1 MDLSNIRTLKAD
13 EIEVRIGA
21 KAKSVSGAS
30 LLLYKNSRVDMAIL
44 DELVGPM
51 NWQRDHKELKGV
63 IYCGVAIKNDNE
75 WIWKWDA
82 GVESNTEPQK
92 GEASDSFKRACV
104 NWGIGRELYTA
115 PFIWVNLTAEEWNDG
130 KPRINFRVS
139 QITYNKQRAISSL
152 IIVDGKG
159 HVRYS
164 FEAAIGKAAK
174 AVEASQPAPSPAPA
188 APAPAPGEPPPTT
201 TASCLTGTPPA
212 RQARTAK
219 GGCPSARP
227 RPKQT
232 GSTPEN
238 PPQQTAYARPF
249 RQTCRILLSLACL
262 LALL

>member
-1 MDLSNIRTLKAD
+1 MDLSNIRTLTAD
-13 EIEVRIGA
+13 EIEVRIGT
-21 KAKSVSGAS
+21 KAKIGNGAS

-63 IYCGVAIKNDNE
+63 IYCGVAIKNENE

-104 NWGIGRELYTA
+104 NWGIGRELYTS

-139 QITYNKQRAISSL
+139 QITYNKQRAVSSL
-152 IIVDGKG
+152 VIVDGKG
-159 HVRYS
+159 NVRYS
-164 FEAAIGKAAK
+164 FGAAKGKAAK

-188 APAPAPGEPPPTT
+188 EPKPAPAPQQRKH
-201 TASCLTGTPPA
+201 L
-212 RQARTAK
+212 
-219 GGCPSARP
+219 
-227 RPKQT
+227 
-232 GSTPEN
+232 TPE
-238 PPQQTAYARPF
+238 QYERTVQAAASGAMTKDGRTI
-249 RQTCRILLSLACL
+249 RQWLMDEYMPTDNELIDFDAQVADYKASINN
-262 LALL
+262 

>member
-1 MDLSNIRTLKAD
+1 MDLSNIRTLTAD
-13 EIEVRIGA
+13 EIEVRIGT
-21 KAKSVSGAS
+21 KAKSGNGAS

-63 IYCGVAIKNDNE
+63 IYCGVAIKNENE

-104 NWGIGRELYTA
+104 NWGIGRELYTS

-139 QITYNKQRAISSL
+139 QITYNKQRAVSSL
-152 IIVDGKG
+152 VIVDGKG
-159 HVRYS
+159 SVRYS
-164 FEAAIGKAAK
+164 FGTKVKAAAK

-188 APAPAPGEPPPTT
+188 KPTPAPAQQQRKH
-201 TASCLTGTPPA
+201 L
-212 RQARTAK
+212 
-219 GGCPSARP
+219 
-227 RPKQT
+227 
-232 GSTPEN
+232 TPE
-238 PPQQTAYARPF
+238 QYEKAVQAAKAGQR
-249 RQTCRILLSLACL
+249 CRDGRTIREWFIEDFQPTQNEIMDFDMQVQE
-262 LALL
+262 